1 MMTYSELL
9 YQVSFEDIIPYF
21 EPHLL
26 YGYKQHYDMLKQLEP
41 IAADDDYECH
51 QTIEIDRAPTAE
63 GGQTHSLNNEPWQ
76 YSLANQIILAE
87 GVKALLA
94 EIAAC
99 CLFSS
104 SIMGL

>member
-41 IAADDDYECH
+41 IAADDDYEGH
-51 QTIEIDRAPTAE
+51 QIIEIDRAPTNE
-63 GGQTHSLNNEPWQ
+63 GGCRRTVSTMNLGN
-76 YSLANQIILAE
+76 IL
-87 GVKALLA
+87 
-94 EIAAC
+94 
-99 CLFSS
+99 
-104 SIMGL
+104 

>member
-41 IAADDDYECH
+41 IAADDDYEGH
-51 QTIEIDRAPTAE
+51 QTTVFR
-63 GGQTHSLNNEPWQ
+63 
-76 YSLANQIILAE
+76 
-87 GVKALLA
+87 
-94 EIAAC
+94 
-99 CLFSS
+99 
-104 SIMGL
+104 